1 MHDLTTNL
9 MCFEQKGS
17 MYQILDLLRCNNI
30 FSTKYNLEEGCTNS
44 NCIQRLISTNYLNPY
59 IVFKEEDIINNQT
72 IISKFN
78 SLLENEL
85 YVPKVCI
92 QQKGESYR

>member
-1 MHDLTTNL
+1 MI
-9 MCFEQKGS
+9 CFEQKGS

-59 IVFKEEDIINNQT
+59 IVFEEDINNNQT
-72 IISKFN
+72 NISKFN

-85 YVPKVCI
+85 
-92 QQKGESYR
+92 ST